1 MDLTVH
7 DLPQSVH
14 RTVHYAPLLPSSN
27 TCTSHPHFYDCI
39 LCLHVVQTATPFL
52 LPSHGCALHTINIYS
67 VFTYRTSSTCNTF
80 WKYTHGTNLVF
91 IKYCVFFPLNVVI
104 FLNFASSASALVF
117 WRSKRS
123 VRCTLTDTEGKQR
136 KARVRNIFKIF
147 GQKNTISKE
156 YPVQNVP
163 ATLGSST
170 LPPPPFPDLSF
181 RPLCLQR
188 FARFKQLTLA
198 ILKEAKQ
205 IKHPHTGFK

>member
-1 MDLTVH
+1 M
-7 DLPQSVH
+7 SY
-14 RTVHYAPLLPSSN
+14 R
-27 TCTSHPHFYDCI
+27 
-39 LCLHVVQTATPFL
+39 
-52 LPSHGCALHTINIYS
+52 
-67 VFTYRTSSTCNTF
+67 TYRHTQIHTGCSLN
-80 WKYTHGTNLVF
+80 
-91 IKYCVFFPLNVVI
+91 IVFFPENVVI
-104 FLNFASSASALVF
+104 FLNSASSAAAALVF
-117 WRSKRS
+117 YLPGM
-123 VRCTLTDTEGKQR
+123 CAHTDTEGKQR

>member
-7 DLPQSVH
+7 DLPLSVH

-91 IKYCVFFPLNVVI
+91 IKYCVFSFKCC
-104 FLNFASSASALVF
+104 NFSELCQFCCSAGVLTPRENRERPEFGIYLKSSDKKTQYL
-117 WRSKRS
+117 
-123 VRCTLTDTEGKQR
+123 
-136 KARVRNIFKIF
+136 
-147 GQKNTISKE
+147 KNTLYKTYLQHWAAAPCRHLPFQTCPSGHFAYKDL
-156 YPVQNVP
+156 Q
-163 ATLGSST
+163 GSNNLHWQS
-170 LPPPPFPDLSF
+170 
-181 RPLCLQR
+181 
-188 FARFKQLTLA
+188 
-198 ILKEAKQ
+198 
-205 IKHPHTGFK
+205 

>member
-104 FLNFASSASALVF
+104 FLNFASSAAALVF
-117 WRSKRS
+117 YLPG
-123 VRCTLTDTEGKQR
+123 VCTIYLYVK
-136 KARVRNIFKIF
+136 
-147 GQKNTISKE
+147 
-156 YPVQNVP
+156 VP
-163 ATLGSST
+163 CVFQLSIINYNS
-170 LPPPPFPDLSF
+170 LVCPFVN
-181 RPLCLQR
+181 
-188 FARFKQLTLA
+188 
-198 ILKEAKQ
+198 
-205 IKHPHTGFK
+205 